1 MSDQSADPLVSPR
14 GPTGRPVR
22 DFAVTLLGGAA
33 RRALGE
39 GGRVLAVF
47 QRSFYVESA
56 AGGLAC
62 LGHRRIGAGPLNA
75 LVDLPER
82 WDWAAAGLRPGD
94 SAEVRDTRLRLTVG
108 ISLSLRHS
116 DAWTP
121 KPPPAHWTD
130 AALGQGLGLLAAEAR
145 LRAPAEGLG
154 RLIPYFMDGRR
165 EPPAAACDDPI
176 LRKGWRATQDL
187 FDWLERK
194 PPAGAGTD
202 PLTAFARGLLGLGP
216 GLTPS
221 GDDFIGGALIALRM
235 LGAHEAARDLAGR
248 ALPLARELTGKISR
262 AHLACAAE
270 GEGAAALHET
280 LAALLERDAARLPD
294 CLEAIDAIGHCS
306 GWDALAGAAC
316 VLAAR
321 VKGRGAT

>member
-1 MSDQSADPLVSPR
+1 MSDQRADLLLSPR
-14 GPTGRPVR
+14 PAH

-33 RRALGE
+33 RRALTE
-39 GGRVLAVF
+39 RRAGRVLAVF

-62 LGHRRIGAGPLNA
+62 LGHRRIGAGPLNG
-75 LVDLPER
+75 LVALPER
-82 WDWAAAGLRPGD
+82 WDWAASGLRPGD
-94 SAEVRDTRLRLTVG
+94 PAEVRDTRLRLAGGV
-108 ISLSLRHS
+108 SLILRHT

-130 AALGQGLGLLAAEAR
+130 AALGQGLDLLRAQAR
-145 LRAPAEGLG
+145 LRAPAEGLS
-154 RLIPYFMDGRR
+154 RLIPYFIDGQR
-165 EPPAAACDDPI
+165 EPPAMPRDNPI
-176 LRKGWRATQDL
+176 LLPAWRAWRCL
-187 FDWLERK
+187 FEWLDDR
-194 PPAGAGTD
+194 PSAQAGAD
-202 PLTAFARGLLGLGP
+202 PLSAFARGLLGLGP

-235 LGAHEAARDLAGR
+235 LGQDEAARALAAR
-248 ALPLARELTGKISR
+248 ALPLARDLTGKISR

-280 LAALLERDAARLPD
+280 LAALLEPDAARLPV

-306 GWDALAGAAC
+306 GWDALAGATC

-321 VKGRGAT
+321 AGGRGAT